1 MIKIFFKTE
10 GRIARLPF
18 FGYNIMAS
26 LSAFAIVLLG
36 FYMLDK
42 NTAVNI
48 VAISL
53 MLGAIV
59 AASWANVVLVMKR
72 LKDINYSPY
81 LVIPIMA
88 CNIFG
93 SVIQTAAP
101 ELSLALSLAVIIAY
115 LFLLFVPGTNGDNQY
130 GEQPK

>member
-1 MIKIFFKTE
+1 MIKIFFKSE
-10 GRIARLPF
+10 GRLARLPF
-18 FGYNIMAS
+18 FGYSVIAT
-26 LSAFAIVLLG
+26 LTVFGAVLLG
-36 FYMLDK
+36 FAMLDK
-42 NTAVNI
+42 NTIVNV
-48 VAISL
+48 VAIGL
-53 MLGAIV
+53 MLGAII
-59 AASWANVVLVMKR
+59 AAAWANVVLVMKR

-88 CNIFG
+88 CNIFS
-93 SVIQTAAP
+93 SVIQKSAP

>member
-1 MIKIFFKTE
+1 MIKIFFKSE

-18 FGYNIMAS
+18 FGYSVITS
-26 LSAFAIVLLG
+26 LSVFAAVLLAAA
-36 FYMLDK
+36 MLDK
-42 NTAVNI
+42 NTAANV
-48 VAISL
+48 VAIVL
-53 MLGAIV
+53 MLGSIV
-59 AASWANVVLVMKR
+59 AAGWANVVLVMKR
-72 LKDINYSPY
+72 LKDMNYSPY
-81 LVIPIMA
+81 FVIPIMA

-93 SVIQTAAP
+93 SVITKTAP